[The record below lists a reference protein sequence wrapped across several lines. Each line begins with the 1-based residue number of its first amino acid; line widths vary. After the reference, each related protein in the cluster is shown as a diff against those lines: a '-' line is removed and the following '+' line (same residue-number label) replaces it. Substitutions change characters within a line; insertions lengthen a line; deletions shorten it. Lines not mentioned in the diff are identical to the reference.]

1 VARWLQ
7 QPPVTGAVRFLG
19 FLLAQHQHPDEPIIP
34 ASDGNGQTRPNSSSQ
49 RVSNSDKP
57 AVRGSG
63 TSTATPTCSSS
74 GRSFPPPGQVTAL
87 LKAWSAGD
95 KAAYDQLFS
104 AVSEELHRITRH
116 YMRREP
122 PGHTL
127 QTTALV
133 NEAYL
138 RLVDVTSVNWQDRA
152 HFFAVTRLSLAG
164 IANASS
170 NRTSELMALDEAL
183 DTLERVDPRKVRV
196 IELRFFGGLSVKQT
210 AEVLKISAQS
220 VMRDWK
226 LAKAWVLRELTAQG

>member
-1 VARWLQ
+1 
-7 QPPVTGAVRFLG
+7 
-19 FLLAQHQHPDEPIIP
+19 
-34 ASDGNGQTRPNSSSQ
+34 
-49 RVSNSDKP
+49 
-57 AVRGSG
+57 
-63 TSTATPTCSSS
+63 
-74 GRSFPPPGQVTAL
+74 
-87 LKAWSAGD
+87 
-95 KAAYDQLFS
+95 
-104 AVSEELHRITRH
+104 
-116 YMRREP
+116 MRREP

-170 NRTSELMALDEAL
+170 NRTSELMALDEAR